1 MGNFNQAPI
10 LKSKGQKSRN
20 SKWGFAQRDHELESI
35 IFNGLTGKQG
45 AQIKLILFLT
55 GNSDKG
61 NFAVPEATVMSR
73 CGMSETTYKS
83 ARKKLV
89 EKGWIIHEPSKN
101 GHQGA
106 IVVDY
111 DAIYKSAATVID
123 NTPEN
128 DIENTPS
135 NSDNTSSG
143 DNDNTHNNISNNIN
157 SNNKNLNTIKSNNPR
172 VKDDF
177 TDENGNFKF

>member
-1 MGNFNQAPI
+1 M
-10 LKSKGQKSRN
+10 
-20 SKWGFAQRDHELESI
+20 
-35 IFNGLTGKQG
+35 
-45 AQIKLILFLT
+45 ILFLT
-55 GNSDKG
+55 GNADNGS
-61 NFAVPEATVMSR
+61 FAVPEATVMSR

-89 EKGWIIHEPSKN
+89 EKGWIIHEPSKS
-101 GHQGA
+101 GYQGA
-106 IVVDY
+106 IIVDY

-128 DIENTPS
+128 DTENTPS
-135 NSDNTSSG
+135 DFDNTPSG
-143 DNDNTHNNISNNIN
+143 DIEYTHNNISKNIN
-157 SNNKNLNTIKSNNPR
+157 TDNKNPNIIREKNPK

>member
-1 MGNFNQAPI
+1 
-10 LKSKGQKSRN
+10 
-20 SKWGFAQRDHELESI
+20 
-35 IFNGLTGKQG
+35 
-45 AQIKLILFLT
+45 
-55 GNSDKG
+55 
-61 NFAVPEATVMSR
+61 
-73 CGMSETTYKS
+73 MSETTYKS

-106 IVVDY
+106 IIVDY

-128 DIENTPS
+128 DTENTPS
-135 NSDNTSSG
+135 DFDNTPSG
-143 DNDNTHNNISNNIN
+143 DIEYTHNNISKNIN
-157 SNNKNLNTIKSNNPR
+157 TDNKNLNIIREKNPK